1 MARGVRWL
9 IILLVAACTRV
20 EEPSR
25 EVSITLLAPE
35 PHTRSGDPEESLI
48 ADYNLFVF
56 NSFICSGL
64 SPGSARRSCFNG
76 KHRILRVCTLYVDP

>member
-35 PHTRSGDPEESLI
+35 PHTRSGDPEESLVT
-48 ADYNLFVF
+48 DCNLFIYNQF
-56 NSFICSGL
+56 GL
-64 SPGSARRSCFNG
+64 LEKKVYVPRREYPGDRESEGAEKG
-76 KHRILRVCTLYVDP
+76 YH

>member
-48 ADYNLFVF
+48 TDTGTPHAF
-56 NSFICSGL
+56 
-64 SPGSARRSCFNG
+64 RR
-76 KHRILRVCTLYVDP
+76 P